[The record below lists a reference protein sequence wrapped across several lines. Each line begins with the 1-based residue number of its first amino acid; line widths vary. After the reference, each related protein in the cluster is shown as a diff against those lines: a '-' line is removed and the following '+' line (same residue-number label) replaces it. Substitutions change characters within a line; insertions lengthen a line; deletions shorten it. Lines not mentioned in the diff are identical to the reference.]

1 MVTELSPMEN
11 AKASAI
17 AGLAPSPPKASH
29 PTAGMSDGMS
39 PRNAQRKLCGRRGAS
54 TWARQEERVALLLS
68 AGLFGSL
75 SENHAIGPSS
85 HFFKRGAR
93 TEAASACRAS
103 IVVGQAKIR
112 RGTCGLVDLKKQTKA
127 SIFESCC
134 KSASPCPLLISP
146 ARCTARRLAAR
157 ASDNP
162 WSQNWAPRKM
172 QRPPRSGRTTQLCS
186 SQCH

>member
-1 MVTELSPMEN
+1 MQRPPRSQDWP
-11 AKASAI
+11 
-17 AGLAPSPPKASH
+17 PRPPKLRTRR
-29 PTAGMSDGMS
+29 PECRTACRRAMRSGSFVG
-39 PRNAQRKLCGRRGAS
+39 RKLCGRRGAS

-85 HFFKRGAR
+85 HFFKRGACA
-93 TEAASACRAS
+93 EAASACRAS

-162 WSQNWAPRKM
+162 WSQNWAQRKM
-172 QRPPRSGRTTQLCS
+172 QRPPRSGRTTQLYS